1 MKPTDNTPRC
11 RQAID
16 AEISAL
22 LDKELAKANTNP
34 RFIPR
39 VMNRLPEQS
48 RWGRVSVWQWVCYI
62 LGVAALIAAAVI
74 SGKWLIH
81 TELSLL
87 TLTTVAF
94 TSLMAVTCAAVMMVP
109 SLVRILREP

>member
-1 MKPTDNTPRC
+1 M
-11 RQAID
+11 
-16 AEISAL
+16 
-22 LDKELAKANTNP
+22 
-34 RFIPR
+34 
-39 VMNRLPEQS
+39 
-48 RWGRVSVWQWVCYI
+48 SVWQWVCYI

>member
-1 MKPTDNTPRC
+1 MW
-11 RQAID
+11 
-16 AEISAL
+16 L
-22 LDKELAKANTNP
+22 Y
-34 RFIPR
+34 
-39 VMNRLPEQS
+39 LPLWEPDPLGGHLGTGVHRKRTCDRKS
-48 RWGRVSVWQWVCYI
+48 
-62 LGVAALIAAAVI
+62 GVAALIAAAVI